1 MPFFFFLK
9 NLRHRYLAPKY
20 LSILWCLLPRDRL
33 SSHALDPHP
42 SSENSIKHATSFLY
56 FLILLC
62 TSVFKHIQG
71 LSFHGLVKTNKLKIN
86 TSHPSFTPPS
96 RAAVFIAFLA
106 VFLPSN
112 KSFSGLYTYHF
123 TKCVCNVTPNIVPR
137 FTGHLSHLTSLNQ
150 LISLHSSTS
159 LASILLI
166 C

>member
-1 MPFFFFLK
+1 MPFFFLK

-71 LSFHGLVKTNKLKIN
+71 LSVHGLVKTNKLKIN
-86 TSHPSFTPPS
+86 TSHPSFTPPP

-112 KSFSGLYTYHF
+112 
-123 TKCVCNVTPNIVPR
+123 R
-137 FTGHLSHLTSLNQ
+137 A
-150 LISLHSSTS
+150 S
-159 LASILLI
+159 LACIPTTSRNVFAMSPLILFQDSLGTYLTWHL
-166 C
+166 